1 MTDRTTKRET
11 QSSADLRDN
20 RGGAYDPVNELG
32 MPQPDPPY
40 DTPSMAPVQH
50 PQKGDLPPLPEGL
63 RRSRMGPDHKPR
75 QGQIWTRFRFDGL
88 FIAKTA
94 DAYAAPRNARSP

>member
-1 MTDRTTKRET
+1 MVHQNVKPENQSRT
-11 QSSADLRDN
+11 DLRDT

-40 DTPSMAPVQH
+40 NTPSMAPVPH

-63 RRSRMGPDHKPR
+63 RRARMGPEHKPR
-75 QGQIWTRFRFDGL
+75 QG
-88 FIAKTA
+88 
-94 DAYAAPRNARSP
+94 